1 MSNFINPYNFVPLTS
16 GKKRAEHSEE
26 KYSGLIEYS
35 LLTKSPLF
43 IPDTSNDNAFPQGKE
58 GHKSY
63 DFFSY
68 ERCEE
73 KDSENKLYEP
83 IIPGSEIRGMF
94 RSNYEILT
102 ESCMSSIDE
111 VVLSKRTM
119 ETFKAGLLKKEN
131 DRYILYKSEDCLW
144 RLDEKGQ
151 DIKKW
156 NEEYKD
162 TKTYKTNK
170 FKEGE
175 KLYFQCYRRKGKT
188 LVQEVSKDKKAEKN
202 IAVGYLIKG
211 ESSPKTSTEKHC
223 AHIFKELSK
232 KTKENKEQEMISVK
246 EFENLKMLH
255 VILDEY
261 KKNAKKAEKEEW
273 YKEYRKELEKFEE
286 GKGEAYF
293 PVYYSKIESG
303 EKSLI
308 YLSPACVTRE
318 VSEKRLKHYLKS
330 FQPCDDI
337 NQLCPACELFGTL
350 ATKGA
355 KSSRIRFSDLQ
366 RNESKELEK
375 CYMNPVTLM
384 ALSSPKLNNM
394 EFYLK
399 RPNSKAIF
407 WTYDYYV
414 TENGEV
420 KIYDM
425 EIAGRKFYW
434 HNLYPKFPKVDPSKQ
449 NITVRPLASQVMFKG
464 QVFFEDISEK
474 ELAQLVYLINA
485 GEDSNIREKRHG
497 YKLGAGKPLGLG
509 SVATQVDKV
518 IFHNIVLDKS
528 LERVTYDN
536 DESYQ
541 WKEEMC
547 EISSK
552 VKRDFEKMTNFCSI
566 KNGKNISYPIGEG
579 QESGEEGYKW
589 FTQNHKQVNRKNGR
603 EVKGRPAE
611 RKDMFFGEYMEA
623 MNPELQKVKFV
634 CSKQKNG
641 NDKSNHKNNRK

>member
-1 MSNFINPYNFVPLTS
+1 MSNFINPYNFVPLT
-16 GKKRAEHSEE
+16 GEKKKAEHSEE
-26 KYSGLIEYS
+26 KFTGVIEYS

-43 IPDTSNDNAFPQGKE
+43 IPDTSNDDAFPQGKE

-73 KDSENKLYEP
+73 KNGENKLCEP

-102 ESCMSSIDE
+102 ESCMSVIDD

-119 ETFKAGLLKKEN
+119 EIFKAGLLKKEK
-131 DRYILYKSEDCLW
+131 DRYILYEAEDCLW

-156 NEEYKD
+156 NNKYKD
-162 TKTYKTNK
+162 TKTYKTDK

-175 KLYFQCYRRKGKT
+175 RLYFQYYKRGKGKP
-188 LVQEVSKDKKAEKN
+188 LAQKVSKERKAGQKTE
-202 IAVGYLIKG
+202 VGYLIKG
-211 ESSPKTSTEKHC
+211 ENSPSAEKHC
-223 AHIFKELSK
+223 AHIFKKL
-232 KTKENKEQEMISVK
+232 EMISVK
-246 EFENLKMLH
+246 EFETLKMLH
-255 VILDEY
+255 IILDEY
-261 KKNAKKAEKEEW
+261 KKNAQKANEEEW
-273 YKEYRKELEKFEE
+273 YKEYRAELEKFEE

-303 EKSLI
+303 ENLLI

-318 VSEKRLKHYLKS
+318 ISEKRLKDYLKS

-337 NQLCPACELFGTL
+337 NKLCPACELFGTL
-350 ATKGA
+350 AAKGA

-366 RNESKELEK
+366 RKELKELEK
-375 CYMNPVTLM
+375 CYMKPVTLM
-384 ALSSPKLNNM
+384 ALSSPKLSNM

-399 RPNSKAIF
+399 RPDSRAIF

-414 TENGEV
+414 TENGKV

-434 HNLYPKFPKVDPSKQ
+434 HNLYPEFPKVSPSKQ
-449 NITVRPLASQVMFKG
+449 NMTVRPLASQVMFKG

-485 GEDSNIREKRHG
+485 GEDSDIRRKKHG

-518 IFHNIVLDKS
+518 IFHNIVVDDAS
-528 LERVTYDN
+528 GTIAYHN

-547 EISSK
+547 EISTE
-552 VKRDFEKMTNFCSI
+552 VKSNFKKITNFDSI
-566 KNGKNISYPIGEG
+566 EKKRISYPTVEGQKIGED
-579 QESGEEGYKW
+579 GYKW
-589 FTQNHKQVNRKNGR
+589 FTKNHKQVNRKNGQ
-603 EVKGRPAE
+603 EVKGRPE
-611 RKDMFFGEYMEA
+611 KRENMFLGEYMKA
-623 MNPELQKVKFV
+623 MTPELQAVDTHKFIKPQNNNLD
-634 CSKQKNG
+634 S
-641 NDKSNHKNNRK
+641 NRKKYNNNKKV